1 MSSSSSEV
9 EELRAQLEAARLEA
23 AREKARSAAYASEI
37 RNLKEQNLSAHNK
50 VEQEE
55 EFITNNLMK
64 KLEKMNSEKREMMM
78 RVEQEEEFLTNSL
91 QKRLDRVLREKAEL
105 ESQMAREHEQASG
118 GVARVSHPHHTTLHT
133 TPLHSFAPTPP
144 RVRIKPAFCCSN
156 TFQASPTTPPR
167 LNCTG

>member
-1 MSSSSSEV
+1 M
-9 EELRAQLEAARLEA
+9 EELRAQLEAARLEV

-118 GVARVSHPHHTTLHT
+118 GEMSTSVSRPHHS
-133 TPLHSFAPTPP
+133 TPNRATFLPLVLFAPTQPCVPIEP
-144 RVRIKPAFCCSN
+144 RLLLLRCCFKPL
-156 TFQASPTTPPR
+156 TTTPHA
-167 LNCTG
+167 

>member
-1 MSSSSSEV
+1 MSSSPSEV

-23 AREKARSAAYASEI
+23 AREKARSAAYAAEI

-105 ESQMAREHEQASG
+105 ESQMAREQEQASG
-118 GVARVSHPHHTTLHT
+118 GVDVSRPHRS
-133 TPLHSFAPTPP
+133 TPLHFTAL
-144 RVRIKPAFCCSN
+144 V
-156 TFQASPTTPPR
+156 
-167 LNCTG
+167 CTHTAMCTRRTRPLLLKSV